1 MSFVGNQIVNFM
13 VSKIKQNN
21 PKMAPYINELMSGG
35 NSQQVL
41 IKAINDGAINRQ
53 EWNSAK
59 PLLKRY
65 GSQMNINI
73 TDNDIN
79 EIESAFNNNNNSGS
93 NINGGSSNN
102 NGGFRF

>member
-53 EWNSAK
+53 QWNS
-59 PLLKRY
+59 
-65 GSQMNINI
+65 I
-73 TDNDIN
+73 
-79 EIESAFNNNNNSGS
+79 NNSKYW
-93 NINGGSSNN
+93 SSDYRCWWSFNTN
-102 NGGFRF
+102 FN